1 MFNLEKLKD
10 NNVIFWV
17 FQWPSLREA
26 ASECGWAIAIHGS
39 VVHDLDLMAM
49 PWRED
54 HATADNLASVLSSII
69 NPNAEDARRSIF
81 KHVGEKP
88 NGRVVYTIIGGG
100 SYIDLNV
107 IDSTWPYITDEQI
120 VKAAKEHGKKQGFGR
135 IVGSP
140 VSRGV
145 NSAYG
150 IGFLDGAAYV
160 VDFIEQIVNQG
171 NNNNL
176 IKPQNIMH
184 KLLTFGEAI
193 EALKQGKKVAR
204 EGWNGKGMFLWLKP
218 ATTIKSDWCRDPI
231 LKAIVDAN
239 GGETEALGTI
249 CMKTADGKVLTGWL
263 ASQTDMLLEDWVI
276 VE

>member
-1 MFNLEKLKD
+1 MFDIEKLKD

-17 FQWPSLREA
+17 FQWPDLRRA
-26 ASECGWAIAIHGS
+26 AADCGWALAIHGS

-49 PWRED
+49 PWIEG
-54 HATADNLASVLSSII
+54 HCSADMLAQTLQSILN
-69 NPNAEDARRSIF
+69 NPPDFVRQPE
-81 KHVGEKP
+81 KYVGEKP
-88 NGRVVYTIIGGG
+88 NGRIVYTIFGGN

-107 IDSTWPYITDEQI
+107 IDSTWPYITDEQ
-120 VKAAKEHGKKQGFGR
+120 VVEMAKEHEKMQGFGR
-135 IVGSP
+135 LVGSP

-150 IGFLDGAAYV
+150 IGFLDGAENV
-160 VDFIEQIVNQG
+160 LKLIQQIVNRGQ
-171 NNNNL
+171 NIDL
-176 IKPQNIMH
+176 IKPTKSMH

-218 ATTIKSDWCRDPI
+218 ATTIKSEWCKDPI
-231 LKAIVDAN
+231 LKSIVDAN

-263 ASQTDMLLEDWVI
+263 ASQTDMLLEDWII

>member
-10 NNVIFWV
+10 NNTIFWV
-17 FQWPSLREA
+17 FQWPDLRRA
-26 ASECGWAIAIHGS
+26 AADCGWALAIHGS

-49 PWRED
+49 PWRKE
-54 HATADNLASVLSSII
+54 HSTADNLASVLSSII
-69 NPNAEDARRSIF
+69 GDEGF
-81 KHVGEKP
+81 KPGPDKHIGEKP
-88 NGRVVYTIIGGG
+88 NGRVVYTIYGGN

-120 VKAAKEHGKKQGFGR
+120 IDEARMREKQQGFGR
-135 IVGSP
+135 LVGSP
-140 VSRGV
+140 KSHGI

-160 VDFIEQIVNQG
+160 VDFIEQVVNQG
-171 NNNNL
+171 NSNNL

-218 ATTIKSDWCRDPI
+218 ATTIKSDWCKDPI
-231 LKAIVDAN
+231 LKSIVDAN

-263 ASQTDMLLEDWVI
+263 ASQTDMLLEDWII

>member
-10 NNVIFWV
+10 NNAIFWV

-54 HATADNLASVLSSII
+54 HCTADNLASVLQSILN
-69 NPNAEDARRSIF
+69 NPPQFVREPV
-81 KHVGEKP
+81 KYVGEKP
-88 NGRVVYTIIGGG
+88 NGRVVYTIFG
-100 SYIDLNV
+100 SGTYIDLNV

-120 VKAAKEHGKKQGFGR
+120 VKKAKEQEKKRGFGR
-135 IVGSP
+135 IVGSS

-160 VDFIEQIVNQG
+160 VDFIKQVVNQG
-171 NNNNL
+171 NSNNL
-176 IKPQNIMH
+176 IKSQNIMH

-218 ATTIKSDWCRDPI
+218 ATTIKSDWCKDPI
-231 LKAIVDAN
+231 LKSIVDAN

-263 ASQTDMLLEDWVI
+263 ASQTDMLLEDWII